1 MEKHHAQVEN
11 LHTTNS
17 QELECPTFSFPKEQN
32 SIQSNSV
39 TMDTCS
45 YKHYKESQKKRRE
58 E

>member
-1 MEKHHAQVEN
+1 MKNHYALMEN

-17 QELECPTFSFPKEQN
+17 QELEFATFCIPEEQN

-39 TMDTCS
+39 TMDTSS
-45 YKHYKESQKKRRE
+45 YKNYKESQKKRRE